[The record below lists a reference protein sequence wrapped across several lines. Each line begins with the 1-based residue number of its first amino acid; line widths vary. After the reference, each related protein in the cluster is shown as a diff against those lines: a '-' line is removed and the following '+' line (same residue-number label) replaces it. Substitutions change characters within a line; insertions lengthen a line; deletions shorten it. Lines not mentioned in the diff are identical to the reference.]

1 MLTLQETKDFLRL
14 DGDDEDALVSSLI
27 VTAKELTEGVLRRKL
42 TEFKEVPET
51 VHQAMLIVVATLY
64 EERQRISREWTSRK
78 LSTLFAEC
86 CSHIDGRHSNGHRKT
101 EPQSGNLAVRKEP

>member
-27 VTAKELTEGVLRRKL
+27 ITAKELIEEVLRRKL

-64 EERQRISREWTSRK
+64 EERQVAKDKSGVDIKETLDLVRRM
-78 LSTLFAEC
+78 LFAY
-86 CSHIDGRHSNGHRKT
+86 RK
-101 EPQSGNLAVRKEP
+101 GAF

>member
-27 VTAKELTEGVLRRKL
+27 LTAKELIEEVLRRKL

-51 VHQAMLIVVATLY
+51 VHQAMLIVVGTLY
-64 EERQRISREWTSRK
+64 EERQVAKDKSGVDIKETLDLVRRM
-78 LSTLFAEC
+78 LFAYRRE
-86 CSHIDGRHSNGHRKT
+86 
-101 EPQSGNLAVRKEP
+101 AF

>member
-1 MLTLQETKDFLRL
+1 MTLQETKDFLRL

-42 TEFKEVPET
+42 TEFMEVPET

-64 EERQRISREWTSRK
+64 EERQVAKDKSGVDIKETLDLVRRM
-78 LSTLFAEC
+78 LFAYRRE
-86 CSHIDGRHSNGHRKT
+86 
-101 EPQSGNLAVRKEP
+101 VF

>member
-1 MLTLQETKDFLRL
+1 MTLQETKDFLRL

-64 EERQRISREWTSRK
+64 EERQVAKDKSGVDIKETLDLVRRM
-78 LSTLFAEC
+78 LFAYRRE
-86 CSHIDGRHSNGHRKT
+86 
-101 EPQSGNLAVRKEP
+101 VF

>member
-27 VTAKELTEGVLRRKL
+27 LTAKELIEEVLRRKL

-51 VHQAMLIVVATLY
+51 VHQAMLIVVGTLY
-64 EERQRISREWTSRK
+64 EERQVAKDKSGVDIKETLDLVRRM
-78 LSTLFAEC
+78 LFASRRDAC
-86 CSHIDGRHSNGHRKT
+86 
-101 EPQSGNLAVRKEP
+101 

>member
-64 EERQRISREWTSRK
+64 EERQVAKDKSGVDINETLDLVRRM
-78 LSTLFAEC
+78 LFAYRRE
-86 CSHIDGRHSNGHRKT
+86 
-101 EPQSGNLAVRKEP
+101 VF

>member
-1 MLTLQETKDFLRL
+1 M

-42 TEFKEVPET
+42 TEFMEVPET

-64 EERQRISREWTSRK
+64 EERQVAKDKSGVDIKETLDLVRRM
-78 LSTLFAEC
+78 LFAYRRE
-86 CSHIDGRHSNGHRKT
+86 
-101 EPQSGNLAVRKEP
+101 VF

>member
-27 VTAKELTEGVLRRKL
+27 VTAKELTEGVFRRKL
-42 TEFKEVPET
+42 TEFKEIPET

-64 EERQRISREWTSRK
+64 EERQVAKDKSGVDIKETLDLVRRM
-78 LSTLFAEC
+78 LFAYRRE
-86 CSHIDGRHSNGHRKT
+86 
-101 EPQSGNLAVRKEP
+101 AF

>member
-42 TEFKEVPET
+42 TELKEVPET

-64 EERQRISREWTSRK
+64 EERQVAKDKSGVDIKETLDLVRRM
-78 LSTLFAEC
+78 LFAYRRE
-86 CSHIDGRHSNGHRKT
+86 
-101 EPQSGNLAVRKEP
+101 VF